1 MSDSLQKV
9 QVWSPSKEPL
19 TRRDKEMNSQRGEN
33 SSSLAI
39 ISLVLPNHSF
49 EPLAVSAATPAAA
62 AAAADGRIRTRS
74 DFILLLLL

>member
-62 AAAADGRIRTRS
+62 AAADGRIRTRS